1 LGSSN
6 ILDVEIDTKINKL
19 FIDGFVIYRDTNG
32 DVGRMIGIFNNV
44 CTVTLIKYDSEKN
57 GDTITWVANEEQK
70 FSHSFMVDNISIV
83 DNDSDSITYCI
94 YLTGHEYFKMLNHVS
109 YSDYDIEKQKTLM
122 QIISEI
128 LTKFGKVKTDDSFTK
143 ITSDVKM
150 SYISSGMDT
159 VMSSIEYLMQKQ
171 FFISDNI
178 EKNMKF
184 LIYDFISD
192 IYKTFQIGQTPISNQ
207 SGTILSF
214 NKTSIQEMV
223 QQDAIKLASISD
235 CRRSDINHSI
245 SQITIRNYDIDSNTF
260 SYKTYSSQ

>member
-1 LGSSN
+1 
-6 ILDVEIDTKINKL
+6 
-19 FIDGFVIYRDTNG
+19 
-32 DVGRMIGIFNNV
+32 
-44 CTVTLIKYDSEKN
+44 
-57 GDTITWVANEEQK
+57 
-70 FSHSFMVDNISIV
+70 
-83 DNDSDSITYCI
+83 
-94 YLTGHEYFKMLNHVS
+94 MLNHVS

-128 LTKFGKVKTDDSFTK
+128 LTKFGKVKIDDSFTK
-143 ITSDVKM
+143 IISDVKM
-150 SYISSGMDT
+150 NYISSGMDT

-223 QQDAIKLASISD
+223 Q
-235 CRRSDINHSI
+235 
-245 SQITIRNYDIDSNTF
+245 
-260 SYKTYSSQ
+260 